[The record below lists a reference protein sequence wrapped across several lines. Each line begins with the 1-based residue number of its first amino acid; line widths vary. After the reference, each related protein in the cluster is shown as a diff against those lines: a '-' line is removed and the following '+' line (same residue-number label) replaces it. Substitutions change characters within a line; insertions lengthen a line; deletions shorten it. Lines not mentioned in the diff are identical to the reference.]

1 MEIFFRTKEESNLI
15 QEEEFLKLAPKER
28 FYSFLALMN
37 KLKIFINTA
46 DDNIREESL
55 KNNHNNQSNSHLSSI
70 YSSLTNLKSNSFK
83 IIIND

>member
-37 KLKIFINTA
+37 KLKIFINTE

-55 KNNHNNQSNSHLSSI
+55 KNNHNNQSDSHLSNT